1 MRNQKLKALMSR
13 KAFPRTNPSDVT
25 ILNTDEIVF
34 AMGGSGTMSGSCGAD
49 CPSLTSCGSYN
60 NCGGKCA
67 VDVSCPILK

>member
-1 MRNQKLKALMSR
+1 MRNQKLKDLLSR
-13 KAFPRTNPSDVT
+13 KAFPQAASSDVT
-25 ILNTDEIVF
+25 ILNTDEIVY
-34 AMGGSGTMSGSCGAD
+34 AMGGTMGGSCGAD